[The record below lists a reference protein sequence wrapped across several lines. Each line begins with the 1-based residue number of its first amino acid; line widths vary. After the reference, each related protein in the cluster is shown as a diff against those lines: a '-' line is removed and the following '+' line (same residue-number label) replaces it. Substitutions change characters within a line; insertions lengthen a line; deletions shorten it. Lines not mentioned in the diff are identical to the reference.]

1 MTTGSVQ
8 SSNGTKR
15 KSIQETAGSPRL
27 NNVRDVNESII
38 KGKGLVDL
46 VDDFSERNCSSPVLL
61 RLLIVG
67 HNPSEVAWK
76 KGHYYAN
83 PNNWMWRILIE
94 TGIADKRFVFSANED
109 WLMPGKC
116 GVGFTD
122 VGSGV
127 PGTKS
132 GSFTSKHIRD
142 SWRGPFF
149 DRLRKISDRAGE
161 YWKCGCSHLCG
172 SPAIIAFSGKRQFIE
187 LFDSKGKK
195 KQGNKKQKLDQA
207 TATMQTNTDRNNM
220 HQSSDS
226 EIIRSQI
233 CPTEIQYGRQHVLP
247 GGWPLP
253 VAAAEVWVLPST
265 SGAAAMTRENRFGPW
280 QRLADRLREI
290 PFPRSVCCK
299 DDA

>member
-1 MTTGSVQ
+1 MVTGSVQ
-8 SSNGTKR
+8 PSNGMKR
-15 KSIQETAGSPRL
+15 KFPQTTAGSPSL
-27 NNVRDVNESII
+27 HNVGDIHESMVQR
-38 KGKGLVDL
+38 KGLVDL
-46 VDDFSERNCSSPVLL
+46 VDDFSEQNCSSPVLL

-67 HNPSEVAWK
+67 HNPSEFAWK

-132 GSFTSKHIRD
+132 GSFSSKHIRD

-149 DRLRKISDRAGE
+149 DRLKRISDRAGA
-161 YWKCGCSHLCG
+161 YWKCTCGNMCG

-187 LFDSKGKK
+187 LFDSKGKR
-195 KQGNKKQKLDQA
+195 QSNKKQKLDQGVI
-207 TATMQTNTDRNNM
+207 TMQTNTDRNNIY
-220 HQSSDS
+220 QSSDDEVTKS
-226 EIIRSQI
+226 KT
-233 CPTEIQYGRQHVLP
+233 CPTEICYGRQHVLP
-247 GGWPLP
+247 SGWPLP
-253 VAAAEVWVLPST
+253 VTVAEVWVLPST
-265 SGAAAMTRENRFGPW
+265 SGAAAMTREDRFGPW
-280 QRLADRLREI
+280 QRLADRLRGV
-290 PFPRSVCCK
+290 PFPRSVCCT